1 MCLMHFLVTK
11 HHLEV
16 INVLS
21 AEQARE
27 STGKSSCLL
36 RHRRVQIAL
45 VPVLD
50 VSHRDHCDVFIEAY
64 SCK

>member
-27 STGKSSCLL
+27 STGKVKLS
-36 RHRRVQIAL
+36 A
-45 VPVLD
+45 
-50 VSHRDHCDVFIEAY
+50 
-64 SCK
+64 